1 MLKFAII
8 GCGKSS
14 AAHINQIKRIGKLVA
29 VCDILPQK
37 ADELALQLGAK
48 AYYNASELLERESEA
63 DIICVCTP
71 NGCHAEHCIKSL
83 QAGFHVI
90 CEGPLCLT
98 TAAAWQMIETEKF
111 CRKKLMV
118 VNSVLLNPLAQ
129 QLKKEIDERIS
140 GQSFNFDLHCMAEV
154 QPDQDWRN
162 KIFPGGGALYTHFS
176 RYIHLLL
183 YLFGEIED
191 VKGYCAN
198 RNHPGKLETEDT
210 GEAVLDM
217 KNGILGE
224 IHWKLNGSEKNQ
236 DSLVVSKVK
245 QPMTIEGERLRS
257 ILAADDDAYSR
268 IYEDM
273 IQAIQKKAESKTGL
287 YQNIKTV
294 EAIEKIYKAVSS
306 NHS

>member
-14 AAHINQIKRIGKLVA
+14 AAHIVQINRIGKLVA

-37 ADELALQLGAK
+37 ADELANRFGAK
-48 AYYNASELLERESEA
+48 AYYNASELLEQEHEL

-83 QAGFHVI
+83 QSGFHVI

-111 CRKKLMV
+111 CRKRLVV
-118 VNSVLLNPLAQ
+118 VNTVLLNPDAKA
-129 QLKKEIDERIS
+129 LKLEIEKNTS
-140 GQSFNFDLHCMAEV
+140 GQVFNFDLHCMAEV
-154 QPDQDWRN
+154 QPDNDWRN

-176 RYIHLLL
+176 RYIHMLV

-198 RNHPGKLETEDT
+198 RHNLGKLETEDT

-224 IHWKLNGSEKNQ
+224 IHWKLDSSGNTK
-236 DSLVVSKVK
+236 DSLVVSKIK
-245 QPMTIEGERLRS
+245 KPIIINDDQLAS
-257 ILAADDDAYSR
+257 IIIGDEDAYSR

-273 IQAIQKKAESKTGL
+273 IRAIREKAQSQTGL
-287 YQNIKTV
+287 YQNIRTV